1 MSQRLRGP
9 RELVL
14 PTTLTVLDASAQ
26 VRRAL
31 AERAS
36 VELEAGATTDR
47 RLVGSMDGATAH
59 LSVRDEH
66 FFTRRMNWGLIE
78 FHGRFNESADGVTL
92 EGAIDIPDRRD
103 LDRMMW
109 VFRIAAAVIAIFAL
123 AIIGRELASGA
134 SVTIWSVIG
143 ALALFGG
150 IVAGSFLVKADG
162 ERAAGEDAEQL
173 TEFLTRML
181 ASAGDRGWS

>member
-1 MSQRLRGP
+1 MSQRLRG
-9 RELVL
+9 RLELVL
-14 PTTLTVLDASAQ
+14 PTALTVVDASGQ

-36 VELEAGATTDR
+36 VELQAGATSDR

-66 FFTRRMNWGLIE
+66 FFTRRMNWGVIE
-78 FHGRFNESADGVTL
+78 FHGRFNESPDGVTL

-103 LDRMMW
+103 LHRMMW
-109 VFRIAAAVIAIFAL
+109 LLRIAAGIIAIFAL
-123 AIIGRELASGA
+123 AITGRELASGA
-134 SVTIWSVIG
+134 FVTIWPVIG
-143 ALALFGG
+143 ELVVVGA

-162 ERAAGEDAEQL
+162 ERAAGEDAELL

-181 ASAGDRGWS
+181 ASAGERA

>member
-9 RELVL
+9 LELVL
-14 PTTLTVLDASAQ
+14 PTTLTVSDASAR

-36 VELEAGATTDR
+36 VELQAAATSDR

-66 FFTRRMNWGLIE
+66 FFTRRMNWGVIE
-78 FHGRFNESADGVTL
+78 FDGRFNESADGVTL

-109 VFRIAAAVIAIFAL
+109 VFRIATGVIAIFAL
-123 AIIGRELASGA
+123 AITGRELASGA
-134 SVTIWSVIG
+134 SVPIWPVIG
-143 ALALFGG
+143 ELVVLGV

-162 ERAAGEDAEQL
+162 EGAAG
-173 TEFLTRML
+173 
-181 ASAGDRGWS
+181 